1 MLNGDFSL
9 PFWTIIILH
18 FFELLIKIHCF
29 KPFKILPYL
38 YQEFATPLPFRKS
51 RKMSSSTPNPKGD
64 QSALENEVI
73 TKLCQHLF
81 ILCNIRFRL
90 RSLDTSQ
97 ISDHANCKK
106 IWMPNHL
113 KMWKLKSRSCFLP
126 VQSKIWTARCHHDR
140 QNFSPAEA
148 WLHGCVVTRGRLQTD
163 IGFTNRKFNQHC
175 VNVALRTNLKKD
187 DVQHNGLFQMLPDT
201 WVF

>member
-1 MLNGDFSL
+1 ML
-9 PFWTIIILH
+9 
-18 FFELLIKIHCF
+18 C
-29 KPFKILPYL
+29 
-38 YQEFATPLPFRKS
+38 
-51 RKMSSSTPNPKGD
+51 
-64 QSALENEVI
+64 
-73 TKLCQHLF
+73 KLCTCLF
-81 ILCNIRFRL
+81 YV
-90 RSLDTSQ
+90 
-97 ISDHANCKK
+97 ISDLGYVHLIPVKFSTCWEFVLLDVPFTQNHANCKK

-113 KMWKLKSRSCFLP
+113 KMWTLKSRSYFLP
-126 VQSKIWTARCHHDR
+126 VQSKIWTARCHRDR
-140 QNFSPAEA
+140 LNFSPAEA